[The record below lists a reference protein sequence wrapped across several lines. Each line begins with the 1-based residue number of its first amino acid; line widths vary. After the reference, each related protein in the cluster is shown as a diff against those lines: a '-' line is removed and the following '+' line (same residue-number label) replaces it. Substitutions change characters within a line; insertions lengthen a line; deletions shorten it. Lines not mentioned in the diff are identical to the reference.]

1 MKWVSFGAYT
11 DYVHGFLIIS
21 QIGAVDTIIR
31 RPSDGKTVGYN
42 TYCDARITAI
52 EDALQGRMT
61 TYAIMIV
68 MLALLQ

>member
-1 MKWVSFGAYT
+1 MKWVGFGAYT

-21 QIGAVDTIIR
+21 QIEAVNTIIR
-31 RPSDGKTVGYN
+31 RSSDGKTVGYN
-42 TYCDARITAI
+42 TNCDACITAI
-52 EDALQGRMT
+52 EDAIQGRMI